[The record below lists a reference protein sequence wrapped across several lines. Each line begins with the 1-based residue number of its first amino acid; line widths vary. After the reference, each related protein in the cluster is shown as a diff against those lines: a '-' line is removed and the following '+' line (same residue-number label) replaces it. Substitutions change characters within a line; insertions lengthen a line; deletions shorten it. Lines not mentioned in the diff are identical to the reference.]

1 MARPS
6 DAPTFTTA
14 IPIFRTKFSYVLFL
28 SKYLLQTPSQIIV
41 TLRLT
46 TACTPCYIWG
56 YKLLGINVVFFFV
69 PAVTGLINA
78 TGTNFPIFVWRT
90 AVLGDERN
98 AWN

>member
-56 YKLLGINVVFFFV
+56 YKLLGINVVFFFCAGGNRV
-69 PAVTGLINA
+69 NKRYWYQ
-78 TGTNFPIFVWRT
+78 FPYLRVAYRCT
-90 AVLGDERN
+90 RR
-98 AWN
+98 